1 MQVNLVKGLISEGDA
16 KRAEEILNAC
26 VHCGFCTATCPT
38 YVQTGNELDSPRGRI
53 YLIKEMLETGEAS
66 RITRTHLD
74 RCVTCQ
80 SCETTCPSGVE
91 YHHLVSIGRAT
102 SERLAPRSWPER
114 LLRAALRRLML
125 SPRLFR
131 FLLSLGRVASPLLPA
146 SMRRSYFPVRE
157 SDWLRTRATAPSAE
171 SNTGAVILMSGC
183 VQPALRPEIDTAL
196 ARILDFFDVPLLV
209 PRAAACCGAAS
220 FHTSAE
226 EQARDLARRNID
238 SWWALFQQRPIR
250 AIVSTASG
258 CGVHL
263 KDYPAL
269 LDKDPQYREKAQALA
284 KLIRDP
290 VELVDALLQQHP
302 VQLGQASGAGAKY
315 VFHCP
320 CTLQHGQR
328 LSGRVERLLAQLGI
342 ALPAVKD
349 AHLCCGSAGTYSV
362 LQPRMAR
369 ALRRDKLANLQAS
382 EPDIVLT
389 ANIGCQLHLQAGTEK
404 PVRHWLELLADML
417 VAAKPGEQPE
427 NRAHLHL

>member
-1 MQVNLVKGLISEGDA
+1 MQVNLVKGLISDGDA

-66 RITRTHLD
+66 RVTRTHLD

-102 SERLAPRSWPER
+102 SERLAPRNWPER
-114 LLRAALRRLML
+114 AMRAALRRLML

-131 FLLSLGRVASPLLPA
+131 ALLSLGRMASPLLPV

-157 SDWLRTRATAPSAE
+157 PDWLGTREPARDAE
-171 SNTGAVILMSGC
+171 SAVDAVILVSGC

-196 ARILDFFDVPLLV
+196 ARILDFFDVPLLT
-209 PRAAACCGAAS
+209 PRAAPCCGAAS

-238 SWWALFQQRPIR
+238 CWWELFQQRPIR

-269 LDKDPQYREKAQALA
+269 LKADPHYREKAQALA
-284 KLIRDP
+284 KLVRDP
-290 VELVDALLQQHP
+290 VELLDELVQQHP
-302 VQLGQASGAGAKY
+302 LQLSQAESAEAKF

-320 CTLQHGQR
+320 CTLQHGQK
-328 LSGRVERLLAQLGI
+328 LSGRVEHLLAQLGFE
-342 ALPAVKD
+342 LPAVTD

-362 LQPRMAR
+362 LQPTMAR

-382 EPDIVLT
+382 EPDMILT
-389 ANIGCQLHLQAGTEK
+389 ANIGCQLHLQAGTAK
-404 PVRHWLELLADML
+404 PVRHWLEVLAERL
-417 VAAKPGEQPE
+417 VEAQPE
-427 NRAHLHL
+427 KHLKSRVQRQG